1 MKAIIQHN
9 FTSGLGD
16 FIADV
21 SHYLTLLKDVK
32 ESGYE
37 IHLIISLRGNK
48 YTNGPFFKE
57 LFDEETVNFFNSI
70 EEVNA
75 TTGELELNGCKY
87 HSSNHHPQLPGYHH
101 IDIFFDVAPE
111 NFGWRR
117 YDAQSAYSDNVIPSV
132 LPKLNK
138 KVLDKIESFR
148 EKLPEDYYFLHIR
161 TSDIIDSN
169 TERYDRIIN
178 NIKKYIDE
186 TNSVFHLGT
195 NNKHIYNNLKNHKNI
210 FVYDFKSYDIVNNDM
225 NAFTNGWDGGNTD
238 NGILT
243 ERLLEICAELASV
256 KYASKIYFIHDVS
269 WVSNFLFYSIC
280 VTENKIELINK
291 NVWVN

>member
-75 TTGELELNGCKY
+75 TTSELELNGCKY

-101 IDIFFDVAPE
+101 IDIFFDVAPD

-117 YDAQSAYSDNVIPSV
+117 YDAQVAHTENIIPKI

-138 KVLDKIESFR
+138 KVLDRIQLFN
-148 EKLPEDYYFLHIR
+148 EKLPENYYFLHVR
-161 TSDIIDSN
+161 TSDIIDNN

-186 TNSVFHLGT
+186 TNCTFHLGT
-195 NNKHIYNNLKNHKNI
+195 NNKHIYNNLKSHKNI

-225 NAFTNGWDGGNTD
+225 NAFTNGWDER
-238 NGILT
+238 GIST
-243 ERLLEICAELASV
+243 EILNERILDICAELASV
-256 KYASKIYFIHDVS
+256 KNTSKIYFIHDVS
-269 WVSNFLFYSIC
+269 WISNFLFYPIC
-280 VTENKIELINK
+280 FTNNKIELINK
-291 NVWVN
+291 NLWVN